1 MTPPGQCS
9 DEPVQRLAGRPCPRA
24 ARTNPCKGS
33 SDRPVQP
40 VSLDSVTYSRLAYD
54 RLPIAVDRVFNKAL
68 ALLHLRQR
76 RSAERPWAL
85 RSSLEDNR
93 LKHPFPSELADD
105 LDPTLLS
112 QLSLS
117 PAIGPAEPLDPP
129 AIFVTVECPESAAS
143 WQIRPDL
150 FGLMS
155 HSEDG
160 LSESTS
166 LSSSQEPP
174 TMPVISH
181 TAPLIQWSCKLRK
194 IMGAE
199 MDQSCRMWLSQLG
212 CSVASYRGYVTSS

>member
-1 MTPPGQCS
+1 MTPPGKCS

-24 ARTNPCKGS
+24 AQTNPCEDS

-54 RLPIAVDRVFNKAL
+54 RSPIAVDRVFNKAL
-68 ALLHLRQR
+68 ALPH
-76 RSAERPWAL
+76 RSDNDDL
-85 RSSLEDNR
+85 RSGRLLSDLLPSSSSSSLADRSGLEDNR

-117 PAIGPAEPLDPP
+117 PAIGPAEQLDPP
-129 AIFVTVECPESAAS
+129 AIFVAVECPERAAS

-150 FGLMS
+150 FGLTS

-166 LSSSQEPP
+166 SSSSQEPP
-174 TMPVISH
+174 TTPVISH
-181 TAPLIQWSCKLRK
+181 TAPLIRWSCKLRK
-194 IMGAE
+194 SMYG
-199 MDQSCRMWLSQLG
+199 S
-212 CSVASYRGYVTSS
+212 